1 MNFKMIKRGMV
12 VALATLILASPMSA
26 LAKKTSPKTRT
37 EMRTCALAK
46 KTNALAQKT
55 TTQAHTYKRTPYI
68 LINGKVS
75 NNKNKLNLDS
85 NENYITL
92 KGKYKNCSLKTNS
105 KKIKIRY
112 WGNLGKTKEWEVIT
126 KKPGKVKIHVKHK
139 GKTIKRFTVIV
150 KTPKLKVIDSDDS
163 YVDLELKGVGNRSS
177 ETVHKVKWY
186 FVPISSYGC
195 NEGVIKDSD
204 NCSQTFLT
212 IPGIYKVKAKLNGKV
227 YRMKKPVTLLSFKDD
242 FNVTSFE
249 STERV
254 LPSYVIE
261 SLRQHHYTFSIVG
274 KKALDHFS
282 QDLNAE
288 HTVSG
293 IHDLDNR
300 RIVVSD
306 TSAVVVLHEIGHFV
320 SCSFQEVNGENL
332 IQTKEWRGIYN
343 SEKSKYVSETG
354 FEEIKDVYAATSPNE
369 FFAECFQQY
378 YLMPDTLA
386 KNCPK
391 AYSFVQRTMTKD
403 FPQIAGVLW

>member
-26 LAKKTSPKTRT
+26 LAQ
-37 EMRTCALAK
+37 

-55 TTQAHTYKRTPYI
+55 TTQAHTYKRTTYI

-105 KKIKIRY
+105 KKIKIHY

-139 GKTIKRFTVIV
+139 GKTIKRFTIIV

-163 YVDLELKGVGNRSS
+163 YVDFELKGVGNRDG

-195 NEGVIKDSD
+195 NEGVVKDSD
-204 NCSQTFLT
+204 NCSQIFLT
-212 IPGIYKVKAKLNGKV
+212 TPGIYKVKAKLNGKV
-227 YRMKKPVTLLSFKDD
+227 YRMKKSVTLLSFKDD

-282 QDLNAE
+282 QDISAE

-320 SCSFQEVNGENL
+320 SCSFQKVKGENL
-332 IQTKEWRGIYN
+332 TQTKEWREIYN
-343 SEKSKYVSETG
+343 SEKSKYVSKTD
-354 FEEIKDVYAATSPNE
+354 FERVKDVYAATSPNE

-378 YLMPDTLA
+378 YLAQNTLA

-391 AYSFVQRTMTKD
+391 AYSFIQRTMTKD
-403 FPQIAGVLW
+403 FPQISGTLW

>member
-1 MNFKMIKRGMV
+1 MV
-12 VALATLILASPMSA
+12 VALATLILASPMPA
-26 LAKKTSPKTRT
+26 LAKR
-37 EMRTCALAK
+37 
-46 KTNALAQKT
+46 TNALDQKT
-55 TTQAHTYKRTPYI
+55 TTQVNTYQRTTYI

-92 KGKYKNCSLKTNS
+92 KGKYKNCNLKTNS

-112 WGNLGKTKEWEVIT
+112 WGNLGKTKEWKVIT

-139 GKTIKRFTVIV
+139 GKTIKRFTIIV
-150 KTPKLKVIDSDDS
+150 KTPKLKVIDSDD
-163 YVDLELKGVGNRSS
+163 YYIDLELKGVGNRSS
-177 ETVHKVKWY
+177 ETVHKVTWY

-227 YRMKKPVTLLSFKDD
+227 YRMKKPVTLLSFKGD

-249 STERV
+249 STEKV

-282 QDLNAE
+282 QDISAE

-320 SCSFQEVNGENL
+320 SCSFQKVNGENL
-332 IQTKEWRGIYN
+332 TQTKEWRGIYN

-378 YLMPDTLA
+378 YLIPGTLA

-403 FPQIAGVLW
+403 FSQIAGTLW

>member
-1 MNFKMIKRGMV
+1 MNFKMIKKGAV
-12 VALATLILASPMSA
+12 VALATLILASPIS
-26 LAKKTSPKTRT
+26 
-37 EMRTCALAK
+37 ALAK
-46 KTNALAQKT
+46 KTNALGQKT
-55 TTQAHTYKRTPYI
+55 TTQAHTYQRTTYI

-105 KKIKIRY
+105 KKIKIHY

-126 KKPGKVKIHVKHK
+126 KKPGKVKIHAKHK
-139 GKTIKRFTVIV
+139 GKTIKRFTIIV

-163 YVDLELKGVGNRSS
+163 YIDLELKGVGNRNS

-204 NCSQTFLT
+204 NCSQIFLT
-212 IPGIYKVKAKLNGKV
+212 TPGIYKVKAKLNGKV
-227 YRMKKPVTLLSFKDD
+227 YRMKKPITLLSFKGD
-242 FNVTSFE
+242 FNVMSFE
-249 STERV
+249 DTKRV
-254 LPSYVIE
+254 LPSYVVD

-282 QDLNAE
+282 QDISAE

-320 SCSFQEVNGENL
+320 SCSFQKVNGANL
-332 IQTKEWRGIYN
+332 TQTKEWRGIYN

-378 YLMPDTLA
+378 YLIPGTLA

-391 AYSFVQRTMTKD
+391 AYSFIQRTMTKD

>member
-26 LAKKTSPKTRT
+26 LAKKT
-37 EMRTCALAK
+37 
-46 KTNALAQKT
+46 NALDQKT
-55 TTQAHTYKRTPYI
+55 TTQANTYQRIPYI

-92 KGKYKNCSLKTNS
+92 KGKYKNCNLKTNS

-254 LPSYVIE
+254 LSSYVIE

-378 YLMPDTLA
+378 YLAPNTLA

-403 FPQIAGVLW
+403 FPQIAGTLW

>member
-1 MNFKMIKRGMV
+1 MV
-12 VALATLILASPMSA
+12 VALATLILASPMPA
-26 LAKKTSPKTRT
+26 LAKR
-37 EMRTCALAK
+37 
-46 KTNALAQKT
+46 TNALDQKT
-55 TTQAHTYKRTPYI
+55 TTQVNTYQRTTYI

-92 KGKYKNCSLKTNS
+92 KGKYKNCNLKTNS

-112 WGNLGKTKEWEVIT
+112 WGNLGKTKEWKVIT

-139 GKTIKRFTVIV
+139 GKTIKRFTIIV
-150 KTPKLKVIDSDDS
+150 KTPKLKVIDSDD
-163 YVDLELKGVGNRSS
+163 YYIDLELKGVGNRSS
-177 ETVHKVKWY
+177 ETVHKVTWY

-195 NEGVIKDSD
+195 NEGVVKDSD
-204 NCSQTFLT
+204 NCSQIFLT
-212 IPGIYKVKAKLNGKV
+212 IPGIYKVKAKLNEKV
-227 YRMKKPVTLLSFKDD
+227 YRMKKPVTLLSFKGD
-242 FNVTSFE
+242 FSVTSFE
-249 STERV
+249 DTERV

-282 QDLNAE
+282 QDISAE

-320 SCSFQEVNGENL
+320 SCSFQKVNGENL
-332 IQTKEWRGIYN
+332 TQTKEWRGIYN
-343 SEKSKYVSETG
+343 SEKSEYVSETS

-378 YLMPDTLA
+378 YLIPDTLA

-403 FPQIAGVLW
+403 FPQIAGTLW

>member
-1 MNFKMIKRGMV
+1 MNFKMIKRGVV
-12 VALATLILASPMSA
+12 VALATLILASPMFASA
-26 LAKKTSPKTRT
+26 QRIK
-37 EMRTCALAK
+37 ALD
-46 KTNALAQKT
+46 QKT
-55 TTQAHTYKRTPYI
+55 TTQANTYQRTTYI

-92 KGKYKNCSLKTNS
+92 KGKYKNCNLKTNS
-105 KKIKIRY
+105 KKVKIRY
-112 WGNLGKTKEWEVIT
+112 WGNIGKTREWGVIT
-126 KKPGKVKIHVKHK
+126 KKSGKVRIHVKHK
-139 GKTIKRFTVIV
+139 GKTIKRFIIIV
-150 KTPKLKVIDSDDS
+150 KTPKLKVIDSDENCI
-163 YVDLELKGVGNRSS
+163 DLELKGVGNRSS
-177 ETVHKVKWY
+177 ETVHNVKWY

-212 IPGIYKVKAKLNGKV
+212 TPGIYKVKAKLNGKV
-227 YRMKKPVTLLSFKDD
+227 YRMKKPVTLLSFKGD
-242 FNVTSFE
+242 FSVTSFE

-254 LPSYVIE
+254 LPNYVIE

-274 KKALDHFS
+274 KKALDRFS

-320 SCSFQEVNGENL
+320 SCSFQKVNGENL
-332 IQTKEWRGIYN
+332 TQTKEWRGIYN

-378 YLMPDTLA
+378 YLIPDTLA

-403 FPQIAGVLW
+403 FSQIAGTLW

>member
-26 LAKKTSPKTRT
+26 LAQ
-37 EMRTCALAK
+37 

-92 KGKYKNCSLKTNS
+92 KGEYKNCSLKTNS

-139 GKTIKRFTVIV
+139 GKTIKRFTIIV

-163 YVDLELKGVGNRSS
+163 YVDFELKGVGNRDG

-195 NEGVIKDSD
+195 NEGVVKDSD
-204 NCSQTFLT
+204 NCSQIFLT
-212 IPGIYKVKAKLNGKV
+212 TPGIYKVKAKLNGKV
-227 YRMKKPVTLLSFKDD
+227 YRMKKSVTLLSFKDD

-282 QDLNAE
+282 QDISAE

-320 SCSFQEVNGENL
+320 SCSFQKVKGENL
-332 IQTKEWRGIYN
+332 TQTKEWRERSTIA
-343 SEKSKYVSETG
+343 KKVST
-354 FEEIKDVYAATSPNE
+354 
-369 FFAECFQQY
+369 FQKQ
-378 YLMPDTLA
+378 TL
-386 KNCPK
+386 KE
-391 AYSFVQRTMTKD
+391 
-403 FPQIAGVLW
+403 

>member
-1 MNFKMIKRGMV
+1 MNFKMIKRGVV

-26 LAKKTSPKTRT
+26 SAQRIK
-37 EMRTCALAK
+37 ALD
-46 KTNALAQKT
+46 QKT
-55 TTQAHTYKRTPYI
+55 TTQANTYQRTSYI

-92 KGKYKNCSLKTNS
+92 KGKYKNCNLKTNS
-105 KKIKIRY
+105 KKVKIRY

-139 GKTIKRFTVIV
+139 GKTIKRFTIIV
-150 KTPKLKVIDSDDS
+150 KTPKLKVIDSDENCI
-163 YVDLELKGVGNRSS
+163 DLELKGVGNRSS
-177 ETVHKVKWY
+177 ETVHNVKWY

-204 NCSQTFLT
+204 NCSQIFLT
-212 IPGIYKVKAKLNGKV
+212 TPGIYKVKAKLNGKV
-227 YRMKKPVTLLSFKDD
+227 YRMKKPITLLSFKGD
-242 FNVTSFE
+242 FNVMSFE
-249 STERV
+249 DTKRV
-254 LPSYVIE
+254 LPSYVVD

-320 SCSFQEVNGENL
+320 SCSFQKVKGENL
-332 IQTKEWRGIYN
+332 TQTKEWRGIYN

-378 YLMPDTLA
+378 YLAPNTLA

-403 FPQIAGVLW
+403 FPQIAGTLW

>member
-1 MNFKMIKRGMV
+1 M
-12 VALATLILASPMSA
+12 
-26 LAKKTSPKTRT
+26 
-37 EMRTCALAK
+37 
-46 KTNALAQKT
+46 
-55 TTQAHTYKRTPYI
+55 
-68 LINGKVS
+68 
-75 NNKNKLNLDS
+75 
-85 NENYITL
+85 
-92 KGKYKNCSLKTNS
+92 
-105 KKIKIRY
+105 
-112 WGNLGKTKEWEVIT
+112 IT

-139 GKTIKRFTVIV
+139 GKTIKRFTIIV
-150 KTPKLKVIDSDDS
+150 KTPKLKVIDSDD
-163 YVDLELKGVGNRSS
+163 YYIDLELKGVGNRSS
-177 ETVHKVKWY
+177 ETVHKVTWY

-195 NEGVIKDSD
+195 NEGVVKDSD
-204 NCSQTFLT
+204 NCSQIFLT
-212 IPGIYKVKAKLNGKV
+212 IPGIYKVKAKLNEKV
-227 YRMKKPVTLLSFKDD
+227 YRMKKPVTLLSFKGD
-242 FNVTSFE
+242 FSVTSFE
-249 STERV
+249 DTERV

-282 QDLNAE
+282 QDISAE

-320 SCSFQEVNGENL
+320 SCSFQKVNGENL
-332 IQTKEWRGIYN
+332 TQTKEWRGIYN

-378 YLMPDTLA
+378 YLIPDTLA

-391 AYSFVQRTMTKD
+391 AYSFIQRTMTKD
-403 FPQIAGVLW
+403 FPQITGVLW

>member
-1 MNFKMIKRGMV
+1 MNFKMIKRRMV

-26 LAKKTSPKTRT
+26 LAQ
-37 EMRTCALAK
+37 

-105 KKIKIRY
+105 KKIKIHY

-139 GKTIKRFTVIV
+139 GKTIKRFTIIV

-163 YVDLELKGVGNRSS
+163 YVDFELKGVGNRDG

-195 NEGVIKDSD
+195 NEGVVKDSD
-204 NCSQTFLT
+204 NCSQIFLT
-212 IPGIYKVKAKLNGKV
+212 TPGIYKVKAKLNGKV
-227 YRMKKPVTLLSFKDD
+227 YRMKKSVTLLSFKDD

-282 QDLNAE
+282 QDISAE

-320 SCSFQEVNGENL
+320 SCSFQKVKGKNL
-332 IQTKEWRGIYN
+332 TQTKEWREIYN
-343 SEKSKYVSETG
+343 SEKSKYVSKTD
-354 FEEIKDVYAATSPNE
+354 FEKVKDVYAATSPNE

-378 YLMPDTLA
+378 YLAPNTLS

-391 AYSFVQRTMTKD
+391 AYSFIQRTMTKD
-403 FPQIAGVLW
+403 FPQISGTLW

>member
-1 MNFKMIKRGMV
+1 MV
-12 VALATLILASPMSA
+12 VALATLILASPMPA
-26 LAKKTSPKTRT
+26 LAKR
-37 EMRTCALAK
+37 
-46 KTNALAQKT
+46 TNALDQKT
-55 TTQAHTYKRTPYI
+55 TTQVNTYQRTTYI

-92 KGKYKNCSLKTNS
+92 KGKYKNCNLKTNS

-112 WGNLGKTKEWEVIT
+112 WGNLGKTKEWKVIT

-139 GKTIKRFTVIV
+139 GKTIKRFTIIV
-150 KTPKLKVIDSDDS
+150 KTPKLKVIDSDD
-163 YVDLELKGVGNRSS
+163 YYIDLELKGVGNRSS
-177 ETVHKVKWY
+177 ETVHKVTWY

-195 NEGVIKDSD
+195 NEGVVKDSD
-204 NCSQTFLT
+204 NCSQIFLT
-212 IPGIYKVKAKLNGKV
+212 IPGIYKVKAKLNEKV
-227 YRMKKPVTLLSFKDD
+227 YRMKKPVTLLSFKGD
-242 FNVTSFE
+242 FSVTSFE
-249 STERV
+249 DTERV

-282 QDLNAE
+282 QDISDE

-320 SCSFQEVNGENL
+320 SCSFQKVNGENL
-332 IQTKEWRGIYN
+332 TQTKEWRGIYN

-378 YLMPDTLA
+378 YLIPDTLA

-403 FPQIAGVLW
+403 FPQIAGTLW

>member
-12 VALATLILASPMSA
+12 VALATLILASPMPA
-26 LAKKTSPKTRT
+26 LAKR
-37 EMRTCALAK
+37 
-46 KTNALAQKT
+46 TNALDQKT
-55 TTQAHTYKRTPYI
+55 TTQVNTYQRTTYI

-92 KGKYKNCSLKTNS
+92 KGKYKNCNLKTNS

-112 WGNLGKTKEWEVIT
+112 WGNLGKTKEWKVIT

-139 GKTIKRFTVIV
+139 GKTIKRFTIIV
-150 KTPKLKVIDSDDS
+150 KTPKLKVIDSDD
-163 YVDLELKGVGNRSS
+163 YYIDLELKGVGNRSS
-177 ETVHKVKWY
+177 ETVHKVTWY
-186 FVPISSYGC
+186 FVLISSYGC
-195 NEGVIKDSD
+195 NEGVVKDSD
-204 NCSQTFLT
+204 NCSQIFLT
-212 IPGIYKVKAKLNGKV
+212 IPGIYKVKAKLNEKV
-227 YRMKKPVTLLSFKDD
+227 YRMKKPVTLLSFKGD
-242 FNVTSFE
+242 FSVTSFE
-249 STERV
+249 DTERV

-282 QDLNAE
+282 QDISDE

-320 SCSFQEVNGENL
+320 SCSFQKVNGENL
-332 IQTKEWRGIYN
+332 TQTKEWRGIYN

-378 YLMPDTLA
+378 YLIPDTLA

-403 FPQIAGVLW
+403 FPQIAGTLW

>member
-12 VALATLILASPMSA
+12 VALATLILASPMPA
-26 LAKKTSPKTRT
+26 LAKR
-37 EMRTCALAK
+37 
-46 KTNALAQKT
+46 TNALDQKT
-55 TTQAHTYKRTPYI
+55 TTQVNTYQRTTYI

-92 KGKYKNCSLKTNS
+92 KGKYKNCNLKTNS

-112 WGNLGKTKEWEVIT
+112 WGNLGKTKEWKVIT

-139 GKTIKRFTVIV
+139 GKTIKRFTIIV
-150 KTPKLKVIDSDDS
+150 KTPKLKVIDSDD
-163 YVDLELKGVGNRSS
+163 YYIDLELKGVGNRSS
-177 ETVHKVKWY
+177 ETVHKVTWY

-195 NEGVIKDSD
+195 NEGVVKDSD
-204 NCSQTFLT
+204 NCSQIFLT
-212 IPGIYKVKAKLNGKV
+212 IPGIYKVKAKLNEKV
-227 YRMKKPVTLLSFKDD
+227 YRMKKPVTLLSFKGD
-242 FNVTSFE
+242 FSVTSFE
-249 STERV
+249 DTERV

-282 QDLNAE
+282 QDISDE

-320 SCSFQEVNGENL
+320 SCSFQKVNGENL
-332 IQTKEWRGIYN
+332 TQTKEWRGIYN

-378 YLMPDTLA
+378 YLIPDTLA

-403 FPQIAGVLW
+403 FPQIAGTLW

>member
-1 MNFKMIKRGMV
+1 MNFKMIKKGAV
-12 VALATLILASPMSA
+12 VALATLILASPIS
-26 LAKKTSPKTRT
+26 
-37 EMRTCALAK
+37 ALAK
-46 KTNALAQKT
+46 KTNALGQKT
-55 TTQAHTYKRTPYI
+55 TTQAHTYKRTTYI

-105 KKIKIRY
+105 KKIKIHY

-126 KKPGKVKIHVKHK
+126 KKPGKVKIHAKHK
-139 GKTIKRFTVIV
+139 GKTIKRFTIIV

-163 YVDLELKGVGNRSS
+163 YIDLELKGVGNRNS

-204 NCSQTFLT
+204 NCSQIFLT
-212 IPGIYKVKAKLNGKV
+212 TPGIYKVKAKLNGKV
-227 YRMKKPVTLLSFKDD
+227 YRMKKPITLLSFKGD
-242 FNVTSFE
+242 FNVMSFE
-249 STERV
+249 DTKRV
-254 LPSYVIE
+254 LPSYVVD

-282 QDLNAE
+282 QDISAE

-320 SCSFQEVNGENL
+320 SCSFQKVNGANL
-332 IQTKEWRGIYN
+332 TQTKEWRGIYN

-378 YLMPDTLA
+378 YLIPGTLA

-391 AYSFVQRTMTKD
+391 AYSFIQRTMTKD

>member
-1 MNFKMIKRGMV
+1 MNFKMIKRGVM

-26 LAKKTSPKTRT
+26 SAKRIK
-37 EMRTCALAK
+37 ALD
-46 KTNALAQKT
+46 QKT
-55 TTQAHTYKRTPYI
+55 TTQANTYQRTPYI

-92 KGKYKNCSLKTNS
+92 KGKYKNCNLKTNS
-105 KKIKIRY
+105 KKVKIRY
-112 WGNLGKTKEWEVIT
+112 WGNIGKTREWGVIT
-126 KKPGKVKIHVKHK
+126 KKSGKVRIHVKHK
-139 GKTIKRFTVIV
+139 GKTIKRFTIIV
-150 KTPKLKVIDSDDS
+150 KTPKLKVIDSDENCI
-163 YVDLELKGVGNRSS
+163 DLELKGVGNRSS
-177 ETVHKVKWY
+177 ETVHNVKWY

-195 NEGVIKDSD
+195 NDGVIKDSD

-212 IPGIYKVKAKLNGKV
+212 TPGIYKVKAKLNGKV
-227 YRMKKPVTLLSFKDD
+227 YRMKKPVILLSFKGD
-242 FNVTSFE
+242 FSVTSFE

-282 QDLNAE
+282 QDISAE

-320 SCSFQEVNGENL
+320 SCSFQKVNGENL
-332 IQTKEWRGIYN
+332 TQTKEWRGIYN

-378 YLMPDTLA
+378 YLAPNTLA

-403 FPQIAGVLW
+403 FPQIAGTLW

>member
-1 MNFKMIKRGMV
+1 MNFRTVKRGMV

-26 LAKKTSPKTRT
+26 LAKKT
-37 EMRTCALAK
+37 
-46 KTNALAQKT
+46 NALDQKT
-55 TTQAHTYKRTPYI
+55 TTQAHTYQRTTYI

-126 KKPGKVKIHVKHK
+126 KKSGKVKIYVKHK
-139 GKTIKRFTVIV
+139 GKTIKRFTIIV
-150 KTPKLKVIDSDDS
+150 KTPKLKVIDSDD
-163 YVDLELKGVGNRSS
+163 YYIDLELKGVGNRNS

-204 NCSQTFLT
+204 NCSQIFLT
-212 IPGIYKVKAKLNGKV
+212 TPGIYKVKAKLNGKV
-227 YRMKKPVTLLSFKDD
+227 YRMKKPITLLSFKGD
-242 FNVTSFE
+242 FNVMSFE
-249 STERV
+249 DTKRV
-254 LPSYVIE
+254 LPSYVVD

-282 QDLNAE
+282 QDLNDE

-320 SCSFQEVNGENL
+320 SCSFQKVNGENL
-332 IQTKEWRGIYN
+332 TQTKEWRGIYN

-378 YLMPDTLA
+378 YLIPDTLA

-403 FPQIAGVLW
+403 FPQIAGTLW

>member
-1 MNFKMIKRGMV
+1 MGRY
-12 VALATLILASPMSA
+12 P
-26 LAKKTSPKTRT
+26 
-37 EMRTCALAK
+37 
-46 KTNALAQKT
+46 T
-55 TTQAHTYKRTPYI
+55 T
-68 LINGKVS
+68 
-75 NNKNKLNLDS
+75 KNKLNLDS

-105 KKIKIRY
+105 KKIKIHY

-139 GKTIKRFTVIV
+139 GKTIKRFTIIV

-163 YVDLELKGVGNRSS
+163 YVNFELKGVGNRDG

-195 NEGVIKDSD
+195 NEGVVKDSD
-204 NCSQTFLT
+204 NCSQIFLT
-212 IPGIYKVKAKLNGKV
+212 TPGIYKVKAKLNGKV
-227 YRMKKPVTLLSFKDD
+227 YRMKKSVTLLSFKDD

-282 QDLNAE
+282 QDISAE

-320 SCSFQEVNGENL
+320 SCSFQKVKGENL
-332 IQTKEWRGIYN
+332 TQTKEWREIYN
-343 SEKSKYVSETG
+343 IEKSKYVSKTD
-354 FEEIKDVYAATSPNE
+354 FERVKDVYAATSPNE

-378 YLMPDTLA
+378 YLAQNTLA

-391 AYSFVQRTMTKD
+391 AYSFIQRTMTKD
-403 FPQIAGVLW
+403 FPQISGTLW

>member
-26 LAKKTSPKTRT
+26 LAQ
-37 EMRTCALAK
+37 

-55 TTQAHTYKRTPYI
+55 TTQAHTSQCTPHI

-105 KKIKIRY
+105 KKIKIHY

-139 GKTIKRFTVIV
+139 GKTIKRFTIIV

-163 YVDLELKGVGNRSS
+163 YVDFELKGVGNRDG

-195 NEGVIKDSD
+195 NEGVVKDSD
-204 NCSQTFLT
+204 NCSQIFLT
-212 IPGIYKVKAKLNGKV
+212 TPGIYKVKAKLNGKV
-227 YRMKKPVTLLSFKDD
+227 YRMKKSVTLLSFKDD

-282 QDLNAE
+282 QDISAE

-320 SCSFQEVNGENL
+320 S
-332 IQTKEWRGIYN
+332 
-343 SEKSKYVSETG
+343 
-354 FEEIKDVYAATSPNE
+354 
-369 FFAECFQQY
+369 
-378 YLMPDTLA
+378 
-386 KNCPK
+386 
-391 AYSFVQRTMTKD
+391 
-403 FPQIAGVLW
+403 

>member
-1 MNFKMIKRGMV
+1 MNFKMIKKGAV
-12 VALATLILASPMSA
+12 VALATLILASPIS
-26 LAKKTSPKTRT
+26 
-37 EMRTCALAK
+37 ALAK
-46 KTNALAQKT
+46 KTNALGQKT
-55 TTQAHTYKRTPYI
+55 TTQVHTYQRTTYI

-105 KKIKIRY
+105 KKIKIHY

-126 KKPGKVKIHVKHK
+126 KKPGKVKIHAKHK
-139 GKTIKRFTVIV
+139 GKTIKRFTIIV

-163 YVDLELKGVGNRSS
+163 YIDLELKGVGNRNS

-204 NCSQTFLT
+204 NCSQIFLT
-212 IPGIYKVKAKLNGKV
+212 TPGIYKVKAKLNGKV
-227 YRMKKPVTLLSFKDD
+227 YRMKKPITLLSFKGD
-242 FNVTSFE
+242 FNVMSFE
-249 STERV
+249 DTKRV
-254 LPSYVIE
+254 LPSYVVD

-282 QDLNAE
+282 QDISAE

-320 SCSFQEVNGENL
+320 SCSFQKVNGANL
-332 IQTKEWRGIYN
+332 TQTKEWRGIYN

-378 YLMPDTLA
+378 YLIPGTLA

-391 AYSFVQRTMTKD
+391 AYSFIQRTMTKD

>member
-1 MNFKMIKRGMV
+1 MNFKMIKRGAV

-26 LAKKTSPKTRT
+26 LAKKT
-37 EMRTCALAK
+37 
-46 KTNALAQKT
+46 NALAQKT
-55 TTQAHTYKRTPYI
+55 TTQADTYQRTPYI

-105 KKIKIRY
+105 KKIKIHY

-126 KKPGKVKIHVKHK
+126 KKSGKVKIHAKHK
-139 GKTIKRFTVIV
+139 GKTIKRFTIIV

-163 YVDLELKGVGNRSS
+163 YIDLELKGVGNRNS

-204 NCSQTFLT
+204 NCSQIFLT
-212 IPGIYKVKAKLNGKV
+212 TPGIYKVKAKLNGKV
-227 YRMKKPVTLLSFKDD
+227 YRMKKPITLLSFKGD
-242 FNVTSFE
+242 FNVMSFE
-249 STERV
+249 DTKRV
-254 LPSYVIE
+254 LPSYVVD

-282 QDLNAE
+282 QDISAE

-320 SCSFQEVNGENL
+320 SCSFQKVNGANL
-332 IQTKEWRGIYN
+332 TQTKEWRGIYN

-378 YLMPDTLA
+378 YLIPGTLA

-391 AYSFVQRTMTKD
+391 AYSFIQRTMTKD

>member
-1 MNFKMIKRGMV
+1 MNFKMIKRGVV
-12 VALATLILASPMSA
+12 VALATLILASPMFASA
-26 LAKKTSPKTRT
+26 QRIK
-37 EMRTCALAK
+37 
-46 KTNALAQKT
+46 ALAQKT
-55 TTQAHTYKRTPYI
+55 TTQANTYQRTSYI

-92 KGKYKNCSLKTNS
+92 KGKYKNCNLKTNS
-105 KKIKIRY
+105 KKVKIRY
-112 WGNLGKTKEWEVIT
+112 WGNIGKTREWGVIT
-126 KKPGKVKIHVKHK
+126 KKSGKVRIHVKHK
-139 GKTIKRFTVIV
+139 GKTIKRFTIIV
-150 KTPKLKVIDSDDS
+150 KTPKLKVIDSDENCI
-163 YVDLELKGVGNRSS
+163 DLELKGVGNRSS

-204 NCSQTFLT
+204 NCSQIFLT
-212 IPGIYKVKAKLNGKV
+212 TPGIYKVKAKLNGKI
-227 YRMKKPVTLLSFKDD
+227 YRMKKPVTLLSFKGD
-242 FNVTSFE
+242 FDVTSFE
-249 STERV
+249 STKRV

-320 SCSFQEVNGENL
+320 SCSFQKVKGENL
-332 IQTKEWRGIYN
+332 TQTKEWRGIYN

-378 YLMPDTLA
+378 YLIPDTLA